1 MRLEYNDRF
10 SNSHKFVDIRVIGS
24 KVVTKYGRIGIK
36 KPAQVENKFSS
47 VEEANNFA
55 KKKINTKLNKGYSE
69 TKWEETIYT
78 F

>member
-1 MRLEYNDRF
+1 M
-10 SNSHKFVDIRVIGS
+10 DIRVIGS

-69 TKWEETIYT
+69 TK
-78 F
+78 